1 MSRRSG
7 LCERQVVLVGIFAV
21 TACLL
26 AEYDDCVEYDKATD
40 CKVFQSEVPCLGS
53 CSRYFITSSGPA
65 LENQEQ
71 SLGCYRLGGATVGNT
86 LVWYQNMNRKYLSPD
101 AISTILRKHWLIGDS
116 INAFNGGIKNE
127 KYDYVNCPYDNWEG
141 WEVDTGL
148 GNFQED
154 VTMITKCHTGDEGAQ
169 TNTPP
174 IPQPT
179 ESSTGPPQRCHRDG
193 PNGLGHCQEEFLCCQ
208 YSTTS
213 QQWSERNCHCI
224 NDMVYDEVS
233 TTTTTTIPPCPKP
246 SVFSAGVRGLFLH

>member
-1 MSRRSG
+1 MRTASCLG
-7 LCERQVVLVGIFAV
+7 WDIWCF

-193 PNGLGHCQEEFLCCQ
+193 PNGLGHCQEEFLCCE

-213 QQWSERNCHCI
+213 QQWSDRKCHCI

-233 TTTTTTIPPCPKP
+233 LTPSTPPTTNTIHHDNHLC
-246 SVFSAGVRGLFLH
+246 SL